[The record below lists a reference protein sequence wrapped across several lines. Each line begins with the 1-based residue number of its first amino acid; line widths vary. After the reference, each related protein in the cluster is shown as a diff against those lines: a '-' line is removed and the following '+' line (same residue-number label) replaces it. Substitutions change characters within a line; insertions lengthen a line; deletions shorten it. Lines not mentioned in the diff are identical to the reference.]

1 MCVLKNGLESWLKKK
16 KMKFL
21 RDMVGKIKIS
31 SKKFYNKKTP
41 IRLCTIGQN
50 WNVDKVGLGT
60 YRECQVIFAEE
71 IFCLNVKI

>member
-1 MCVLKNGLESWLKKK
+1 
-16 KMKFL
+16 
-21 RDMVGKIKIS
+21 MVGKIKIS

-60 YRECQVIFAEE
+60 YRECQVVRECQVIFAEE